1 MLRVAVISVHTCPL
15 ARLGSKETGGMNV
28 YVRELSRHLGARG
41 AAIDVFTRRQDD
53 GTPDVVAFGEN
64 VRVIHLRAGPSSPA
78 DKYEVIRHLPEF
90 ARGVMEFERAS
101 GGGYQLVHSHYWS
114 SAPVAI
120 ALAHRWNVP
129 LVTMFHTLG
138 RMKNRVS
145 ENGQEREHTTR
156 MEIEQAA
163 MHASDM
169 VVAASPTDM
178 DQMVAHYGAI
188 PSRIRIVPGGVDTEL
203 FRPLPRESA
212 REALD
217 MGPEKQLL
225 FVGRIQQL
233 KGLRL
238 LIPAFARVTGVWR
251 GSPKPRLTIV
261 GGGRPADGSDS
272 EVMEAERLRRLA
284 AETGVEALVEF
295 AGAVP
300 HEMLPLYYS
309 AADVVA
315 VPSLYESFGLV
326 ALEAMACGAPVV
338 ASRVGGLQ
346 WTVRHGETGFLVP
359 ATSPEAFSSAIGL
372 LLRDEGL
379 RAEMSMGAVRVA
391 RGFSWDVAAERTL
404 EMYGELVPAL
414 SDRAVSLLSP

>member
-41 AAIDVFTRRQDD
+41 AAIDVFTRRQDS
-53 GTPDVVAFGEN
+53 GTPEVVEFGEN
-64 VRVIHLRAGPSSPA
+64 VRVIHLPAGPASPA
-78 DKYEVIRHLPEF
+78 DKYDVVGYLPEF
-90 ARGVMEFERAS
+90 ARGVADFERS
-101 GGGYQLVHSHYWS
+101 TSNGYHLVHAHYWL

-120 ALAHRWNVP
+120 ALAHRWDVP

-145 ENGQEREHTTR
+145 ENGQEREQASR

-163 MHASDM
+163 MQASDL
-169 VVAASPTDM
+169 VVAASPADM
-178 DQMVAHYGAI
+178 DQMVDHYGVF
-188 PSRIRIVPGGVDTEL
+188 PGRVRVVPGGVDSEL
-203 FRPLPRESA
+203 FRPLPRDIA
-212 REALD
+212 RGELG

-233 KGLRL
+233 KGLHL
-238 LIPAFARVTGVWR
+238 LIPAFARLISNWS
-251 GSPKPRLTIV
+251 GSPTPRLTIV
-261 GGGRPADGSDS
+261 GGGKSADESDS
-272 EVMEAERLRRLA
+272 EVREAERLRRLA
-284 AETGVEALVEF
+284 AEMGVDSLVDF

-300 HEMLPLYYS
+300 HGMLPLYYS

-346 WTVRHGETGFLVP
+346 WTVRHGESGFLVP
-359 ATSPEAFSSAIGL
+359 PTKPEAFSSALGL
-372 LLRDEGL
+372 LLRDDAL
-379 RAEMSMGAVRVA
+379 RAEMSRGAVRLA
-391 RGFSWDVAAERTL
+391 RRFSWEVAAERTL
-404 EMYGELVPAL
+404 QLYGELVPAL
-414 SDRAVSLLSP
+414 SDSAVSMLSP